1 MDRIV
6 ELVLQ
11 ETGTTLED
19 LSSSKMYSE
28 AMDARIVICYICIKK
43 GYTLAQIASKINI
56 STTAVYQT
64 YLKFN
69 RQNKRYIVLEYIRK
83 RVEER
88 Y

>member
-19 LSSSKMYSE
+19 LSNPKMYS
-28 AMDARIVICYICIKK
+28 DALDAKIIICYICLKK

-56 STTAVYQT
+56 STTAVYQAH
-64 YLKFN
+64 LKFN
-69 RQNKRYIVLEYIRK
+69 RKNKRYQILEHTRK
-83 RVEER
+83 NVEER